1 MDNDRHINFKL
12 LRDRIMKSEPPAL
25 AGGLTSS
32 DQPPATAGGSGKTYW
47 RSLEELADSP
57 LFEEFIQREF
67 PQQAEEWNDPVERRT
82 FLKLM
87 GASLALAGLSGC
99 VIQPPEKIVPYVKQP
114 EEEVPGKGLYFAT
127 AFSLGGVA
135 TPLLARSNEGRPTKL
150 EGNPDHPNNRN
161 SDPNDK
167 GSSATD
173 IFSQASILTLYDP
186 DRSQTP
192 MYRGETRA
200 WTTFVAEIRGLIEK
214 EGDGLKAKKG
224 AGLRF
229 LTETIT
235 SPSLA
240 AQMKS
245 VLTDFPEAKWH
256 QYEPANRDN
265 ARAGAVMAFGQPVNT
280 IYDFSK
286 ADRILSLGSDFLAC
300 LPGSLRYAR
309 DYAAKRRITGDKA
322 EMNRLYVVES
332 TPTTT
337 GANADH
343 RFSVK
348 PSEMGGVARAFAGF
362 FLTPD
367 RNASVV
373 APLLGHEGPFS
384 GNAKDLQFNDKYL
397 RPEIA
402 ELFRKLSKYAPHGW
416 AVSEDVERY
425 RGASIIIVGDD
436 QPPLV
441 HALAHAM
448 NDALGNVGKTVFYT
462 DPLEA
467 NSVDQTQSLRELV
480 NDIDAG
486 RVETLIMIGGNPAY
500 NTPVD
505 LRLDLNRLNK
515 VKLRAHLSL
524 YNNETSDICHWHIP
538 ATHYLE
544 SWGDAR
550 SYDGTVSIVQPLIAP
565 LYEGRTAYEML
576 ALFSENYDRKPYD
589 VVKEYWRGQAGTGG
603 HGSGVS
609 TGSGSDRVQGAGM
622 MPANRP
628 QDAGAPDAGAPDF
641 ESWWRKCLHDG
652 FVPNTAL
659 PAKTVSLKSD
669 WANQL
674 PQKADGTSALA
685 GYELIFRTDPTVYDG
700 RFANNGWLQE
710 LPKPLTKLTWDNV
723 ALISEKTAKDLGI
736 SRQNYEKDKKGR
748 EAYVDQIELK
758 LNGRAISKPLPAWI
772 MPGQPDDVITIHLG
786 YGRARA
792 GRVGDAQGF
801 NAYEIR
807 TSDSPWF
814 AAGAQ
819 ATRAAGQYELAATQ
833 IHFSMEGRDLLRE
846 GSLAEYLKE
855 KDHLREEREK
865 QQKEL
870 HDLSLY
876 KDFDYKDQ
884 GNGYAWGMSIDLNS
898 CVGCNACM
906 IACQSENNIP
916 IVGKDQVLRS
926 REMHWIRVDSYFK
939 GDPSKPGGPFFQ
951 PVPCMHCENAPCE
964 PVCPVHA
971 TVHSSE
977 GLNDMVYNRCVGTK
991 YCSNNCPYK
1000 VRRFNFY
1007 LYQDWETPTYQ
1018 LMRNPDVS
1026 VRSRGVMEKCTYC
1039 VQRIQS
1045 AKIQSEIEGRQVH
1058 DGEIVTACQSVCPT
1072 EAIVFGNINDPNSK
1086 VSKLKAMDRDYSL
1099 LGELNTRPRTT
1110 YLSALRN
1117 PNPEIN
1123 E

>member
-12 LRDRIMKSEPPAL
+12 LRDRILSEPPAV
-25 AGGLTSS
+25 AGGLR
-32 DQPPATAGGSGKTYW
+32 SGKQYW

-57 LFEEFIQREF
+57 VFEEFVQREF

-99 VIQPPEKIVPYVKQP
+99 VIQPPEKIVPYAKQP
-114 EEEVPGKGLYFAT
+114 EEEIPGKGLYFAT

-192 MYRGETRA
+192 LFRGETRP
-200 WTTFVAEIRGLIEK
+200 WSQFVAEIRGLIEK
-214 EGDGLKAKKG
+214 ENDGLKAKKG

-240 AQMKS
+240 AQLKQIQ
-245 VLTDFPEAKWH
+245 TDFPEAKWH

-265 ARAGAVMAFGQPVNT
+265 ARAGAVAAFGQPVNT
-280 IYDFSK
+280 TYDFSK
-286 ADRILSLGSDFLAC
+286 ADRILSIGSDFLSAM
-300 LPGSLRYAR
+300 PGTLRYAR
-309 DYAAKRRITGDKA
+309 DYAAKRRITGDKP
-322 EMNRLYVVES
+322 EMNRLYVIES

-337 GANADH
+337 GAVADH
-343 RFSVK
+343 RLSLR
-348 PSEMGGVARAFAGF
+348 PSELQNLAFGERYLGSLKANEQAW
-362 FLTPD
+362 LS
-367 RNASVV
+367 ASK
-373 APLLGHEGPFS
+373 
-384 GNAKDLQFNDKYL
+384 KDLQQ
-397 RPEIA
+397 
-402 ELFRKLSKYAPHGW
+402 HT
-416 AVSEDVERY
+416 
-425 RGASIIIVGDD
+425 GASIVIPGDD
-436 QPPLV
+436 QPPIV
-441 HALAHAM
+441 HAAAHQANAM
-448 NDALGNVGKTVFYT
+448 LGNVGKTVFYT
-462 DPLEA
+462 DPIEA

-486 RVETLIMIGGNPAY
+486 KVDTLIILGGNPAY

-505 LRLDLNRLNK
+505 LRLDKNRLDK
-515 VKLRAHLSL
+515 VRLRAHLNL
-524 YNNETSDICHWHIP
+524 YNNETSEICHWHIP

-550 SYDGTVSIVQPLIAP
+550 SYDGTVTIVQPLIAP
-565 LYEGRTAYEML
+565 LYEGRTAHEAL
-576 ALFSENYDRKPYD
+576 ALFSDNYDRKPYD
-589 VVKEYWRGQAGTGG
+589 IVKEYWRGQTATAGQ
-603 HGSGVS
+603 GVS
-609 TGSGSDRVQGAGM
+609 TGSGSDRVSGAGKL
-622 MPANRP
+622 PANRP
-628 QDAGAPDAGAPDF
+628 QDAGAPSASAPDF

-652 FVPNTAL
+652 FVPNSAS
-659 PAKTVSLKSD
+659 PVKTFSLKSD
-669 WANQL
+669 WTSSLNSSG
-674 PQKADGTSALA
+674 PQAPAPGTFD
-685 GYELIFRTDPTVYDG
+685 LIFRPDPTIYDG

-710 LPKPLTKLTWDNV
+710 LPKPLTKITWDNV
-723 ALISEKTAKDLGI
+723 ALISPNTAKKLGL
-736 SRQNYEKDKKGR
+736 STQNYDQGKKGR
-748 EAYVDQIELK
+748 EAFVDQIELK
-758 LNGRAISKPLPAWI
+758 LYGRAISKAIPAWV
-772 MPGQPDDVITIHLG
+772 MPGQPDDVVTIHLG
-786 YGRARA
+786 YGRTRA
-792 GRVGDAQGF
+792 GRVGTMTIAEPDSRLPSGGF

-807 TSDSPWF
+807 TADAPWF
-814 AAGAQ
+814 ATGAQ
-819 ATRAAGQYELAATQ
+819 VTKAAGQFQLATTQ
-833 IHFSMEGRDLLRE
+833 AHFSMEGRDLLRE
-846 GSLAEYLKE
+846 SSLEEYSKE
-855 KDHLREEREK
+855 KDHLRQEAEK
-865 QQKEL
+865 QKKEL

-876 KDFDYKDQ
+876 PDFDYKGQ

-906 IACQSENNIP
+906 VACQSENNIP
-916 IVGKDQVLRS
+916 IVGKEQVVRS
-926 REMHWIRVDSYFK
+926 REMHWIRVDAYFK
-939 GDPSKPGGPFFQ
+939 GDDPNKPEGPFFQ

-971 TVHSSE
+971 TVHSAE

-1000 VRRFNFY
+1000 VRRFNFF
-1007 LYQDWETPTYQ
+1007 LYQDWDTPTYQ
-1018 LMRNPDVS
+1018 LMRNPEVS

-1039 VQRIQS
+1039 VQRIQA
-1045 AKIQSEIEGRQVH
+1045 AKIQSEIEGRTVH

-1086 VSKLKAMDRDYSL
+1086 VSKLKALERDYSL

-1117 PNPEIN
+1117 PNPEIRS
-1123 E
+1123 

>member
-12 LRDRIMKSEPPAL
+12 LRDRVLGAGSADVRGPR
-25 AGGLTSS
+25 AGGPRGVLDPSAS
-32 DQPPATAGGSGKTYW
+32 SGKTYW

-57 LFEEFIQREF
+57 IFEEFVQREF

-99 VIQPPEKIVPYVKQP
+99 VIQPPEKIVPYVKQL
-114 EEEVPGKGLYFAT
+114 EEEIPGKGLYFAT
-127 AFSLGGVA
+127 AFSLGGIA

-161 SDPNDK
+161 SDPNDR

-192 MYRGETRA
+192 MYRGETRP
-200 WTTFVAEIRGLIEK
+200 WTQFMAEIRGLIEK
-214 EGDGLKAKKG
+214 ENDGLKAKKG

-245 VLTDFPEAKWH
+245 ILTNFPDAKWH

-265 ARAGAVMAFGQPVNT
+265 ARTGALIAFGQPVNT
-280 IYDFSK
+280 FFDFSK

-300 LPGSLRYAR
+300 QPGSLRYAR

-337 GANADH
+337 GAVADH

-348 PSEMGGVARAFAGF
+348 PSEMEVMIHA
-362 FLTPD
+362 LTF
-367 RNASVV
+367 
-373 APLLGHEGPFS
+373 GPGLS
-384 GNAKDLQFNDKYL
+384 A
-397 RPEIA
+397 A
-402 ELFRKLSKYAPHGW
+402 ESLVKWKAALSKDF
-416 AVSEDVERY
+416 EKY
-425 RGASIIIVGDD
+425 RGSSIIIVGEE
-436 QPPLV
+436 QPPIV
-441 HALAHAM
+441 HAYAHAA
-448 NDALGNVGKTVFYT
+448 NNALGNVGKTVFYT
-462 DPLEA
+462 DAIEA
-467 NSVDQTQSLRELV
+467 NSVDQTQSLRDLV
-480 NDIDAG
+480 TDIDAG
-486 RVETLIMIGGNPAY
+486 LVDALIILGGNPAY
-500 NTPVD
+500 NTPAD

-538 ATHYLE
+538 AVHYLE

-550 SYDGTVSIVQPLIAP
+550 SYDGTVTIVQPLIAP
-565 LYEGRTAYEML
+565 LYEGRTEHEVL

-589 VVKEYWRGQAGTGG
+589 MVKDYWRGQSGTIGQ
-603 HGSGVS
+603 GSGVS
-609 TGSGSDRVQGAGM
+609 TGSGSDRVAAASS
-622 MPANRP
+622 PP
-628 QDAGAPDAGAPDF
+628 TDF

-652 FVPNTAL
+652 FVPNSSL
-659 PAKTVSLKSD
+659 PSKTVSLKSD
-669 WANQL
+669 WVASL
-674 PQKADGTSALA
+674 GSSSGTQPP
-685 GYELIFRTDPTVYDG
+685 GPGTYELVFRTDPTIYDG
-700 RFANNGWLQE
+700 RFGNNGWLQE

-723 ALISEKTAKDLGI
+723 ALVSADTAKKMGV
-736 SRQNYEKDKKGR
+736 SPQNYEKGKKGR
-748 EAYVDQIELK
+748 EAYVDTIK
-758 LNGRAISKPLPAWI
+758 LTHRDQTISKQVPVWI
-772 MPGQPDDVITIHLG
+772 MPGQPDDVITVHLG
-786 YGRARA
+786 YGRGRA
-792 GRVGDAQGF
+792 GRVGNDQGF

-807 TSDSPWF
+807 YSDEPWTAF
-814 AAGAQ
+814 GASVSK
-819 ATRAAGQYELAATQ
+819 TNEQYELGATQ

-846 GSLAEYLKE
+846 SSLEEYLKD
-855 KDHLREEREK
+855 KQRLREEQEK

-926 REMHWIRVDSYFK
+926 REMHWIRVDTYFK
-939 GDPSKPGGPFFQ
+939 GDANKPGGPFFQ

-1000 VRRFNFY
+1000 VRRFNFF

-1039 VQRIQS
+1039 VQRIQA

-1086 VSKLKAMDRDYSL
+1086 VAKLKALERDYSL

-1117 PNPEIN
+1117 PNPEIKS
-1123 E
+1123 

>member
-12 LRDRIMKSEPPAL
+12 LRDRVL
-25 AGGLTSS
+25 GAGSADVPS
-32 DQPPATAGGSGKTYW
+32 AEAPEARSGKQYW

-57 LFEEFIQREF
+57 VFEEFVRREF

-99 VIQPPEKIVPYVKQP
+99 VIQPPEKIVPYARQP

-127 AFSLGGVA
+127 AFSLGGIA
-135 TPLLARSNEGRPTKL
+135 TPLLAKSNEGRPTKL

-161 SDPNDK
+161 SDPNDR

-192 MYRGETRA
+192 LYRGETRP
-200 WTTFVAEIRGLIEK
+200 WSTFVAEIRGLIER
-214 EGDGLKAKKG
+214 ENDGIKAKKG

-229 LTETIT
+229 LTETVT
-235 SPSLA
+235 SPTLA
-240 AQMKS
+240 AQLKS
-245 VLTDFPEAKWH
+245 ILAEFPEAKWH

-265 ARAGAVMAFGQPVNT
+265 ARAGAVMTFGQPVNT

-286 ADRILSLGSDFLAC
+286 ADRILSLGSDFLAAM
-300 LPGSLRYAR
+300 PGTLRYAR
-309 DYAAKRRITGDKA
+309 DYAAKRRISGDKA

-343 RFSVK
+343 RFVVRPGQMHGFALAIAMMSPLGLSGQPEWVQQLL
-348 PSEMGGVARAFAGF
+348 SEWPFERREERIHDGSPHM
-362 FLTPD
+362 PD
-367 RNASVV
+367 FVGSTLN
-373 APLLGHEGPFS
+373 
-384 GNAKDLQFNDKYL
+384 DLWQHK
-397 RPEIA
+397 
-402 ELFRKLSKYAPHGW
+402 
-416 AVSEDVERY
+416 
-425 RGASIIIVGDD
+425 GAAIIIPGDE
-436 QPPLV
+436 QPPFIHL
-441 HALAHAM
+441 LAHAM
-448 NDALGNVGKTVFYT
+448 NHALGNVGKTVFYT
-462 DPLEA
+462 DPIEA

-486 RVETLIMIGGNPAY
+486 KVETLMILGGNPAY
-500 NTPVD
+500 NTPID

-524 YNNETSDICHWHIP
+524 YNNETSEFCHWHIP

-550 SYDGTVSIVQPLIAP
+550 SYDGTATIVQPLIAP
-565 LYEGRTAYEML
+565 LYEGKTTHELL
-576 ALFSENYDRKPYD
+576 ALFSDNYDRKPYD
-589 VVKEYWRGQAGTGG
+589 IVRDYWRGNAGVGG
-603 HGSGVS
+603 QGP
-609 TGSGSDRVQGAGM
+609 GAG
-622 MPANRP
+622 
-628 QDAGAPDAGAPDF
+628 DF
-641 ESWWRKCLHDG
+641 ESWWRKSLHDG
-652 FVPNTAL
+652 FVPNSAL
-659 PAKTVSLKSD
+659 PAKSISLKSD
-669 WANQL
+669 WATSLTNPSG
-674 PQKADGTSALA
+674 PQPPALWP
-685 GYELIFRTDPTVYDG
+685 YEVVFRTDPTIFDG

-723 ALISEKTAKDLGI
+723 ALVSPNTARKLGVAP
-736 SRQNYEKDKKGR
+736 QNYEQDKKGR
-748 EAYVDQIELK
+748 EAYVDQIEIK
-758 LNGRAISKPLPAWI
+758 LGERAIKKAVPAWV

-792 GRVGDAQGF
+792 GRVGSEIGF
-801 NAYEIR
+801 NAYDIR
-807 TSDSPWF
+807 TSAAPWF
-814 AAGAQ
+814 AAGVQ
-819 ATRAAGQYELAATQ
+819 ARKASGQYQLATVQ
-833 IHFSMEGRDLLRE
+833 VHFSMEGRDLLRE
-846 GSLAEYLKE
+846 SSLEEYLKDKE
-855 KDHLREEREK
+855 RLREEAEK
-865 QQKEL
+865 EKKEL
-870 HDLSLY
+870 HELSLY
-876 KDFDYKDQ
+876 PDFDYQNQ

-916 IVGKDQVLRS
+916 IVGKEQVVRS
-926 REMHWIRVDSYFK
+926 REMHWIRVDAYFK
-939 GDPSKPGGPFFQ
+939 GPAEKPEGPFFQ

-1000 VRRFNFY
+1000 VRRFNFF
-1007 LYQDWETPTYQ
+1007 LYQDWDTPTYQ

-1039 VQRIQS
+1039 VQRIQA
-1045 AKIQSEIEGRQVH
+1045 AKIQSELEGRTVR

-1072 EAIVFGNINDPNSK
+1072 EAIVFGNINDPNSR
-1086 VSKLKAMDRDYSL
+1086 VSKLKALERDYSL

-1117 PNPEIN
+1117 PNPEIKS
-1123 E
+1123 